1 MTGIHT
7 QWSVY
12 YSVSQGKGDTLKW
25 WFSAQ
30 KSKQKIF
37 RWLHKSI
44 HSSVNLLL
52 TSGIGADFEKPT
64 DVRTAVTQVLKKK
77 KKKKNTSHL
86 RSWNGI
92 FAWKYIFIFNLQPL
106 SEDLLVT
113 HSSGML
119 HRPYFTF
126 WTTDWWRLQL
136 WDRVPCRGLDFLQTS
151 SEEVRESCSLSDHLN
166 LKIVKSYYRFLCV
179 MMPKR
184 FFLHQF

>member
-1 MTGIHT
+1 MWALLKQHHSFTHSHTGRARDRTTSRRINRSPPLVRNTKETWPQSTCHTTRDRDTHT

-12 YSVSQGKGDTLKW
+12 YSVSQSKGDTLKW

-77 KKKKNTSHL
+77 TPLIWEAEMELLPENTFS
-86 RSWNGI
+86 
-92 FAWKYIFIFNLQPL
+92 
-106 SEDLLVT
+106 
-113 HSSGML
+113 
-119 HRPYFTF
+119 
-126 WTTDWWRLQL
+126 
-136 WDRVPCRGLDFLQTS
+136 FLIY
-151 SEEVRESCSLSDHLN
+151 N
-166 LKIVKSYYRFLCV
+166 
-179 MMPKR
+179 P
-184 FFLHQF
+184 